1 MKRFFITTVLII
13 AAGTITNLSAQNA
26 NRYCSTIDNHDNGDG
41 YSMPQGHK
49 FPYNQEPTRTLDD
62 YYNNNRQ
69 SNGKSNKGTSA
80 HSGSSH
86 NARSSNNNQSNH
98 HNNSH
103 TGTSNR
109 STRNSIHR

>member
-13 AAGTITNLSAQNA
+13 ATGTITNLSAQNT

-41 YSMPQGHK
+41 YSIPQGHK

-62 YYNNNRQ
+62 YFNNNHPN
-69 SNGKSNKGTSA
+69 NGNNNKGTST

-86 NARSSNNNQSNH
+86 NARSSNNNQSHPNY
-98 HNNSH
+98 NPH

-109 STRNSIHR
+109 NIRNSTHR